1 MVSTGKK
8 ESSSHWA
15 AKGLSSLSAKAL
27 AESRK
32 ASCCS
37 VRSKFMLEIFF
48 YKVSVGLNIQC
59 LRRTEPA
66 AQLTPPFVKGG
77 RGGFHQALL
86 WFDPSS
92 RPREIPGLR
101 PPPLRKGASGVP
113 AALLHCVEQ

>member
-37 VRSKFMLEIFF
+37 VRSKFMVLTFLRIQIFEHLAR
-48 YKVSVGLNIQC
+48 KLKSASSSLS
-59 LRRTEPA
+59 L
-66 AQLTPPFVKGG
+66 LGG
-77 RGGFHQALL
+77 RGRAAGAECLRLFLVREFRPSPEPTPKHVELSVHAGFNHFLL
-86 WFDPSS
+86 E
-92 RPREIPGLR
+92 R
-101 PPPLRKGASGVP
+101 
-113 AALLHCVEQ
+113 

>member
-37 VRSKFMLEIFF
+37 VRSKFMVLTFLRIQIFEHLAR
-48 YKVSVGLNIQC
+48 KLKSASSPLS
-59 LRRTEPA
+59 L
-66 AQLTPPFVKGG
+66 LGG
-77 RGGFHQALL
+77 RG
-86 WFDPSS
+86 
-92 RPREIPGLR
+92 RGLR
-101 PPPLRKGASGVP
+101 ARNDCDFFLAENSGPLPNPLPKRERELYKR
-113 AALLHCVEQ
+113 ALIIFCLS